1 MRAKTEIE
9 TETDEMGLDDR
20 ILCLALAGDRPG
32 MTADEIAAALSAP
45 GSAVR
50 ATLRDMADETP
61 PTVARAGR
69 RGREVVWC
77 LCDRQTAARD
87 AEEAA
92 GAVCRRWERGDV
104 QAARD
109 IVREFLDRGARGT
122 SWTTQQIARVVD
134 IPRPRVSRALRA
146 LELEGCA
153 ERIGAGPATGWRY
166 AEPGAPGA
174 RRKALTERETRVV
187 GALDAHWT
195 TVADVARDAD
205 LSPRA
210 ALRQLV
216 QLAAAGLVERSAAG
230 ETRGMYRPTPAV
242 GQDSPVRASEGAG
255 VTTTPPAAVRASA
268 GRPGARRGV

>member
-1 MRAKTEIE
+1 MGRKE
-9 TETDEMGLDDR
+9 TETETEMGLDDR
-20 ILCLALAGDRPG
+20 ILCEALAGDRPG
-32 MTADEIAAALSAP
+32 MTADEIAAALGAP

-77 LCDRQTAARD
+77 LCDRVARARD

-92 GAVCRRWERGDV
+92 GAVCRGWERGDV

-109 IVREFLDRGARGT
+109 IVRELLARVARET
-122 SWTTQQIARVVD
+122 SWSTPQIAQVVG

-146 LELEGCA
+146 LELDGHA

-174 RRKALTERETRVV
+174 RRTALTEHETRVV
-187 GALDAHWT
+187 RCLNAHPHWT

-205 LSPRA
+205 LAPRA

-216 QLAAAGLVERSAAG
+216 QLAAAGLVERSAA
-230 ETRGMYRPTPAV
+230 EDTRGMYRPMPAV
-242 GQDSPVRASEGAG
+242 GQDGPVRASEASGA
-255 VTTTPPAAVRASA
+255 TTTPPVAVRASA
-268 GRPGARRGV
+268 GRSGAGRGV